1 MTGREDYSAFPIPRP
16 SPRKPLDGFTP
27 TREAVGITGAAL
39 SAPFADIPLAAA
51 PPDKGTNLRFPAAM
65 IPDMKDTHAAN
76 DPIRDLFF
84 QMRSLAAENP
94 FARNNAEVFIK
105 QARFMACFNDDY
117 NGYTEF
123 SSYYP
128 CYQHMGYEQLRTYFT
143 WRSRVRSGDIQPTS
157 TSYVFLYVYELL
169 SCIGVKNP
177 SDGLEKLMTLMRAAG
192 SFAPVLSAYLPQW
205 LKDYHICYTLPHTF
219 NAFIKTYGLEK
230 YYPEVYLFGQIDED
244 CLWLWNGLSVYD
256 VSKSTFIRD
265 GYGEFLKQCF
275 YEALKSLQAYC
286 KKRGAELGD
295 LFFYRIAKSTAWR
308 PFDKALYY
316 RDDTQLEGLSEFSG
330 NMPVA
335 KDNRQTADALLPYS
349 DYREMIGYLIKKTE
363 VCARDVEKYKYRIT
377 ANHKPILRVLRAV
390 RNLKLTRSEIDK
402 TILKAVMDYKERI
415 TRTVVSVDLDNLHRI
430 RSEAMDTRDKLL
442 IDEDITAELSVT
454 TASAQPSPPPI
465 STSAVYEALPKD
477 GWAELAALLSPT
489 EHEALRLAILN
500 NSAVKAYCDTKGI
513 MPEVLTDNINIK
525 ASDCIGD
532 NIAEWNGSLS
542 LYDDYRD
549 IVMKWVDV

>member
-16 SPRKPLDGFTP
+16 SPRKPLDDLTP
-27 TREAVGITGAAL
+27 SREATGITGAVL

-51 PPDKGTNLRFPAAM
+51 PPNNSTDLRFPAVM
-65 IPDMKDTHAAN
+65 IPDIKDTHVVN
-76 DPIRDLFF
+76 DPIRELFF
-84 QMRSLAAENP
+84 HMRSLAAENP
-94 FARNNAEVFIK
+94 FARNNSEVFNK

-117 NGYTEF
+117 NGYAEF

-169 SCIGVKNP
+169 SCIGVNNP
-177 SDGLEKLMTLMRAAG
+177 SDGLDRLMTIMRAAG

-205 LKDYHICYTLPHTF
+205 LKDYHICYALPHTF
-219 NAFIKTYGLEK
+219 SEFVKMHGLEK
-230 YYPEVYLFGQIDED
+230 YYPEVYLFGQIDENS
-244 CLWLWNGLSVYD
+244 LWLWNGLSVYD

-265 GYGEFLKQCF
+265 GHGEFLKHCF
-275 YEALKSLQAYC
+275 HEVLQSLQAYC
-286 KKRGAELGD
+286 KKRGAELGG

-316 RDDTQLEGLSEFSG
+316 RDDAQLEGLSGFSG
-330 NMPVA
+330 DTLVT
-335 KDNRQTADALLPYS
+335 RGFTDALLPYS

-363 VCARDVEKYKYRIT
+363 ACARDVEKYKYKIT
-377 ANHKPILRVLRAV
+377 ANHKPIMRVLRAV
-390 RNLKLTRSEIDK
+390 RNLKITRSEIDK
-402 TILKAVMDYKERI
+402 AILEAVTDYKERS
-415 TRTVVSVDLDNLHRI
+415 TRTIVNVDLNNLHRI

-454 TASAQPSPPPI
+454 TASAKPSSVHVSPA
-465 STSAVYEALPKD
+465 AVYEALPKD
-477 GWAELAALLSPT
+477 GWTELAALLTPT
-489 EHEALRLAILN
+489 EHEALRLAVLN
-500 NSAVKAYCDTKGI
+500 NSAVKAFCDTQGI
-513 MPEVLTDNINIK
+513 MPEVLTDSINIK

-542 LYDDYRD
+542 LYDDYKD